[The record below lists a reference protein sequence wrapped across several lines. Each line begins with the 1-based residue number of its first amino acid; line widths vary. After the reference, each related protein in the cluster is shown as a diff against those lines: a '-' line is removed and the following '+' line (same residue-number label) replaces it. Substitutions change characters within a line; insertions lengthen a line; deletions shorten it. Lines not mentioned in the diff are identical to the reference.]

1 MGPRRENLEQTVQR
15 FTAKPLLLTAAKLAM
30 TGDQVA
36 ALERLAGGLL
46 KVTRPGPK

>member
-1 MGPRRENLEQTVQR
+1 MKR
-15 FTAKPLLLTAAKLAM
+15 FTAKPLRLTAAKLAM

-46 KVTRPGPK
+46 KVTRPGSR

>member
-1 MGPRRENLEQTVQR
+1 MKR
-15 FTAKPLLLTAAKLAM
+15 FTAKPLLLKAAKLAM

-36 ALERLAGGLL
+36 ALERLADGLL

>member
-1 MGPRRENLEQTVQR
+1 VGPRCENLEQTVKR
-15 FTAKPLLLTAAKLAM
+15 FTAKPLLLPAAKLAM
-30 TGDQVA
+30 TGDQGA